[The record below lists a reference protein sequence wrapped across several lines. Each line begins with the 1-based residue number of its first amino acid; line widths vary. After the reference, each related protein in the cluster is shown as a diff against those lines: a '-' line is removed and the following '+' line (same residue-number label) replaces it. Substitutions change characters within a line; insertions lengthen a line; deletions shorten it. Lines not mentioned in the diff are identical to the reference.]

1 MKSFKNKF
9 LYFIEKV
16 PGDFFSNTLIYLC
29 EHDGNGAF
37 GFIVN
42 QPTDLTV
49 SKFLST
55 IGNKSN
61 NQITSFE
68 RLMRGGPVDLDKV
81 FMLHNDR
88 SISNANTSPLTDR
101 LFLTSAPEVINS
113 VNTEF
118 GPDKFKL
125 LLGYCGWSSN
135 QLELE
140 IKNNSW
146 HVIDAN
152 TDLIFDEPTHNLISA
167 VSEDLGYDLSKVTG
181 ESKKVH

>member
-29 EHDGNGAF
+29 EHDSNGAF

-42 QPTDLTV
+42 QPTDFTV
-49 SKFLST
+49 SKFLSST
-55 IGNKSN
+55 GNKSN

-113 VNTEF
+113 VNTC
-118 GPDKFKL
+118 L
-125 LLGYCGWSSN
+125 LYTSPSPRD
-135 QLELE
+135 
-140 IKNNSW
+140 S
-146 HVIDAN
+146 
-152 TDLIFDEPTHNLISA
+152 
-167 VSEDLGYDLSKVTG
+167 
-181 ESKKVH
+181 

>member
-29 EHDGNGAF
+29 EHDSNGAF

-42 QPTDLTV
+42 QPTDFIV
-49 SKFLST
+49 SKFLSS
-55 IGNKSN
+55 IGSKSN
-61 NQITSFE
+61 NHITSFE

-88 SISNANTSPLTDR
+88 SISN
-101 LFLTSAPEVINS
+101 
-113 VNTEF
+113 VNTNA
-118 GPDKFKL
+118 GPNKFKL
-125 LLGYCGWSSN
+125 FLGYCGWSAN
-135 QLELE
+135 QLESE

-152 TDLIFDEPTHNLISA
+152 TDLIFDEPPHNLISA
-167 VSEDLGYDLSKVTG
+167 VSEDLGYDLSNISG